1 MKNIRQ
7 SIAFGIEK
15 IGVPCIMVRCNGE
28 DLYFII
34 DTGSTENCLVE
45 YVYEYFRQYH
55 EDVID
60 DADDTMN
67 ITGVGGG
74 CKCKKCS
81 FKFSIGSEHFEETFS
96 VLPNSDVYQR
106 LSQKLGEP
114 MCGLLGNK
122 FLKKNNIVIDYGS
135 QFVYTNKGEE
145 TVINSQDAA

>member
-1 MKNIRQ
+1 MKQ
-7 SIAFGIEK
+7 SIALGIEK

-45 YVYEYFRQYH
+45 YVYEYFTQYH
-55 EDVID
+55 EGFIK
-60 DADDTMN
+60 DADETVS

-81 FKFSIGSEHFEETFS
+81 FKFSIGSEHFEETIS

-122 FLKKNNIVIDYGS
+122 FLKKNHIVVDYGNQS
-135 QFVYTNKGEE
+135 VYSKRKKREIEAVNNGQE
-145 TVINSQDAA
+145 AA